1 MYQVKLLVTCFSCFC
16 FFCNVAVTFKFSRPV
31 FPEHPFTNPS
41 SGKFVMD
48 KSFRL
53 LSNHWKTSHYHLL
66 LHHHFDKRGL
76 ISRFPPKSLL
86 DWDDLSFFWAGTLLL
101 WIFSLFSFC
110 CGSNFRKVGNID
122 GYAYFGVKTT
132 NCVCVK
138 WILLSELTT
147 ADNKIDGNVNKTTW
161 QA

>member
-1 MYQVKLLVTCFSCFC
+1 MQFSHQKVALFMLDLINWKLFTHKQLLIQSWHTTSVPSKIVTCFSCFC

-48 KSFRL
+48 KGFRL

-101 WIFSLFSFC
+101 WIFSLSLF
-110 CGSNFRKVGNID
+110 V
-122 GYAYFGVKTT
+122 AEA
-132 NCVCVK
+132 
-138 WILLSELTT
+138 ILG
-147 ADNKIDGNVNKTTW
+147 K
-161 QA
+161 

>member
-1 MYQVKLLVTCFSCFC
+1 MQFSHQKVALFMPFMLDLINWKLFTHKQLLIQSWCTSIQSKIVTCFSCFC

-66 LHHHFDKRGL
+66 LLHHHFYKRGL
-76 ISRFPPKSLL
+76 ISRFPLNRSLIGMIYH
-86 DWDDLSFFWAGTLLL
+86 FFWAGTLFLRIFFTMFLL
-101 WIFSLFSFC
+101 L
-110 CGSNFRKVGNID
+110 RKQ
-122 GYAYFGVKTT
+122 F
-132 NCVCVK
+132 
-138 WILLSELTT
+138 
-147 ADNKIDGNVNKTTW
+147 
-161 QA
+161 